1 MQGSA
6 GIDSHGVL
14 GQNSRHAISQFY
26 FGQDCRPVPHPPPMN
41 APVQVVPLSRSPRDV
56 SRFLNVSY
64 GIYQN
69 DPQWVA
75 PLLMDLKKVFTDR
88 NPFFEHADMQLWV
101 VVQDG
106 RDVGRIAGIEDRS
119 FNARQPV
126 PTAYFG
132 FFESIVAAEVSNAL
146 FQAAFNW
153 AANRG
158 LIRILG
164 PMNPSGNDECGLL
177 AQGFELR
184 PVFMM
189 PYNPRYYLDLVERA
203 GFKKSKDL
211 VAFDID
217 LKHTPI
223 QRLERVAA
231 RFAKRQ
237 TDIHF
242 RPVRRKTLR
251 ADLAKVKEI
260 YNEAWDDN
268 WGFVPMTDGEIDF
281 MAERLKPMLA
291 EGLVWLAETDQQP
304 VGFLLA
310 MPDFNEALEPLHG
323 RLASPGLFKFLPYLF
338 RWKTPATVRVVVLG
352 VKEAYRNRGIESFML
367 VEGLKTGFR
376 LGFTGCE
383 ASWILED
390 NLNVRNVIE
399 RFGGKPYKIYR
410 IYERRIEE

>member
-1 MQGSA
+1 MSA
-6 GIDSHGVL
+6 
-14 GQNSRHAISQFY
+14 R
-26 FGQDCRPVPHPPPMN
+26 
-41 APVQVVPLSRSPRDV
+41 VQVVPLSRTPRDV
-56 SRFLNVSY
+56 ARFLNVSY
-64 GIYQN
+64 AIYRE
-69 DPQWVA
+69 DPKWVA

-88 NPFFEHADMQLWV
+88 NPFFEHAEMQLWV
-101 VVQDG
+101 AVHEG

-119 FNARQPV
+119 FNARQPI

-132 FFESIVAAEVSNAL
+132 FFESIESSEVSEAL
-146 FQAAFNW
+146 FQALSRW
-153 AANRG
+153 ATQRR
-158 LIRILG
+158 LIRIIG

-177 AQGFELR
+177 VQGFEFP

-189 PYNPRYYLDLVERA
+189 PYNPRYYLELMDRA
-203 GFKKSKDL
+203 GFQKSKDL

-217 LKHTPI
+217 LRKTPM

-237 TDIHF
+237 SDILF

-260 YNEAWDDN
+260 YNEAWDHN

-291 EGLVWLAETDQQP
+291 EGLVWLAETEQQP

-310 MPDFNEALEPLHG
+310 IPDFNQALKPLEG
-323 RLASPGLFKFLPYLF
+323 RLLSPGLFQFLPYLF
-338 RWKTPATVRVVVLG
+338 RWKTPAAVRVVVLG
-352 VKEAYRNRGIESFML
+352 VKEAYRNRGIESVML

-390 NLNVRNVIE
+390 NLNVRRVIE
-399 RFGGKPYKIYR
+399 LFGGQPYKIYR
-410 IYERRIEE
+410 IYERAIEARG

>member
-1 MQGSA
+1 MSA
-6 GIDSHGVL
+6 RI
-14 GQNSRHAISQFY
+14 
-26 FGQDCRPVPHPPPMN
+26 
-41 APVQVVPLSRSPRDV
+41 QVVPLSRAPGEV
-56 SRFLNVSY
+56 ARFLNVGY
-64 GIYQN
+64 EVYRE
-69 DPQWVA
+69 DPNWVA

-88 NPFFEHADMQLWV
+88 NPFFEHAAMQLWV
-101 VVQDG
+101 AVHEG
-106 RDVGRIAGIEDRS
+106 RDVGRIAAIEDRS

-132 FFESIVAAEVSNAL
+132 FFESIESVEVSAALFAAAEAWSA
-146 FQAAFNW
+146 Q
-153 AANRG
+153 RG
-158 LIRILG
+158 LVRVIG
-164 PMNPSGNDECGLL
+164 PMNPSSNDECGLL
-177 AQGFELR
+177 VKGFDRR

-189 PYNPRYYLDLVERA
+189 PYNPRYYVDLVAHA
-203 GFKKSKDL
+203 GYQKSKDL
-211 VAFDID
+211 IAFDID
-217 LKHTPI
+217 LRQTPME
-223 QRLERVAA
+223 RLERVAA
-231 RFAKRQ
+231 RYAKRQ

-291 EGLVWLAETDQQP
+291 EGLVWLAETDEQP

-310 MPDFNEALEPLHG
+310 IPDFNEALEPLRG
-323 RLASPGLFKFLPYLF
+323 RLLSAGLFRFLPYLF

-352 VKEAYRNRGIESFML
+352 VKEAYRNRGIESVML
-367 VEGLKTGFR
+367 VEGLRTGFR

-390 NLNVRNVIE
+390 NLPVRRVIE
-399 RFGGKPYKIYR
+399 LFGGQPYKIYR
-410 IYERRIEE
+410 LYERALER

>member
-1 MQGSA
+1 MS
-6 GIDSHGVL
+6 D
-14 GQNSRHAISQFY
+14 R
-26 FGQDCRPVPHPPPMN
+26 
-41 APVQVVPLSRSPRDV
+41 VQVVPLGRTPRDV
-56 SRFLNVSY
+56 TRFLNVSY
-64 GIYQN
+64 TVYQR
-69 DPQWVA
+69 DPKWVA
-75 PLLMDLKKVFTDR
+75 PLLMDLKKVFTCQ
-88 NPFFEHADMQLWV
+88 NPFFEHAEMQLWV
-101 VVQDG
+101 AVNSG
-106 RDVGRIAGIEDRS
+106 RDVGRIAAIEDRS
-119 FNARQPV
+119 FNARQPI

-132 FFESIVAAEVSNAL
+132 FFESLEATEISDAL
-146 FQAAFNW
+146 FHAASRW
-153 AANRG
+153 ARERG
-158 LIRILG
+158 LQRILG

-177 AQGFELR
+177 VQGFEAA

-189 PYNPRYYLDLVERA
+189 PYNPRYYINLVERA
-203 GFKKSKDL
+203 GFQKSKDL

-217 LKHTPI
+217 LKQTPM

-237 TDIHF
+237 FDIQF
-242 RPVRRKTLR
+242 RPVRRKTLH

-291 EGLVWLAETDQQP
+291 EGLVWLAETDHQP

-310 MPDFNEALEPLHG
+310 LPDFNEALKPLRG
-323 RLASPGLFKFLPYLF
+323 RLLGAGLFRFLPYLL

-352 VKEAYRNRGIESFML
+352 VKEAYRNRGIESVML
-367 VEGLKTGFR
+367 VEGLRTGFR

-390 NLNVRNVIE
+390 NVSVRRVIE
-399 RFGGKPYKIYR
+399 LFGGKPYKIYR
-410 IYERRIEE
+410 IYERTVGH